1 MKTAFLDSQT
11 AFWLASGDKRLS
23 AKALNAINAHSQTVI
38 SSITIAE
45 LEMKAAIGRLPLPE
59 NLVELFESAGVKV
72 QPFDSDAAMQLRRF
86 PQLNR
91 HDPFDRMILA
101 QASSKFGTTF
111 FTADEALI
119 GLGLDWVAAV

>member
-1 MKTAFLDSQT
+1 MRIAFLDSQT

-23 AKALNAINAHSQTVI
+23 PASLSSINSHSQTLI
-38 SSITIAE
+38 SSLTIAE

-59 NLVELFESAGVKV
+59 NLVKLFESAGVTV
-72 QPFDSDAAMQLRRF
+72 QPFSADAAMQLRRF

-101 QASSKFGTTF
+101 QAASNFGANF
-111 FTADEALI
+111 FTSDEALI
-119 GLGLDWVAAV
+119 RLGLDWVVAV